1 MNYYYLTPENK
12 PVGPIPLEGMC
23 DMVEGG
29 QLSASVM
36 VAKEGDTAWRPLL
49 TVAAEH
55 GRTLTV
61 EGAPGPCP
69 TCGRVLQVQEDGTLP
84 LSCPHCGRAFRPVAG
99 KEQNLWYNF
108 TLALRQY
115 AKFTGRAT
123 RMEYWSFALFA
134 NVIIFPLNMV
144 MQVFAALS
152 EAVGEDDMF
161 WSGLTIV
168 SLGVYILVALAL
180 TIPSYAVMTRRL
192 HDVGWSGKWVL
203 ALVIATATLMLSVAV
218 GAALFVV
225 DNMES
230 SLDEPIFST
239 GVVAAIV
246 VAIVSYLVIIGTGL
260 LSFVLSFFD
269 SKRGPN
275 KYGPSRKYPLG

>member
-12 PVGPIPLEGMC
+12 PVGPMPLEGMC

-36 VAKEGDTAWRPLL
+36 VAKEGDTAWRPLM

-69 TCGRVLQVQEDGTLP
+69 TCGRVLEVQADGGLP
-84 LSCPHCGRAFRPVAG
+84 LSCPHCGRALRPVAG

-134 NVIIFPLNMV
+134 NIIIFPLNMV
-144 MQVFAALS
+144 TEVFAALS
-152 EAVGEDDMF
+152 EVAGEDDWV
-161 WSGLTIV
+161 WSGLTLISV
-168 SLGVYILVALAL
+168 GVYLLVALGL

-203 ALVIATATLMLSVAV
+203 ALAIATVVCTVAV
-218 GAALFVV
+218 ATGAALFIVQ
-225 DNMES
+225 NMDS
-230 SLDEPIFST
+230 PDETVWTP

>member
-12 PVGPIPLEGMC
+12 PVGPMPLEGMC

-134 NVIIFPLNMV
+134 NVIIFALNMEV
-144 MQVFAALS
+144 QVCGALS
-152 EAVGEDDMF
+152 EVAGEDD
-161 WSGLTIV
+161 WVWAGLTLISV
-168 SLGVYILVALAL
+168 GVYLLVALGL

-203 ALVIATATLMLSVAV
+203 ALVIATVVCTVAV
-218 GAALFVV
+218 ATGAALFIVQ
-225 DNMES
+225 NMDS
-230 SLDEPIFST
+230 PDETVWSP
-239 GVVAAIV
+239 GVIAAIV
-246 VAIVSYLVIIGTGL
+246 VAIAAYLVIIGTSL
-260 LSFVLSFFD
+260 LSLVLSFFD
-269 SKRGPN
+269 SNRGPN